1 MTHRL
6 HIHHVPWI
14 TAVIALILAVCF
26 FVLLTMLFA
35 PAAHAVL

>member
-14 TAVIALILAVCF
+14 TAVIALILAVF
-26 FVLLTMLFA
+26 FFMLLTMLFA
-35 PAAHAVL
+35 PTAHAVL